1 MCTEG
6 VSIPMVVCPCM
17 LIKVLRLLKLNRQ
30 YRLSKVLWRTAKR
43 VYGRIAGKFTRSVDV
58 ALFEVRRCSVLITYT
73 RCAWL
78 LPILAMTILLAFLV
92 ALFSIILY
100 YVERGD
106 VCFVGDVNGNFGD
119 DVGDDDGNTDLCASA
134 GLTVE
139 AGYRR
144 GLKFMIAKSGSISQ
158 FENVFTAIWFSFVT
172 LTTTG

>member
-1 MCTEG
+1 
-6 VSIPMVVCPCM
+6 
-17 LIKVLRLLKLNRQ
+17 
-30 YRLSKVLWRTAKR
+30 
-43 VYGRIAGKFTRSVDV
+43 
-58 ALFEVRRCSVLITYT
+58 
-73 RCAWL
+73 
-78 LPILAMTILLAFLV
+78 MTILLAFLV

-106 VCFVGDVNGNFGD
+106 VCFVGDSSGD
-119 DVGDDDGNTDLCASA
+119 YGDSNADDDGNTDLCADA

-144 GLKFMIAKSGSISQ
+144 GLKFMIAKNGAISQ